1 MAFGPL
7 RPLATRCAGAAR
19 AARAGV
25 KAGHIVTAPP
35 GSWSHSSE
43 RAPGAA
49 ALVALLGSASVW
61 LGSCAARPAEAEA
74 AADGAPALARA
85 SDVPP
90 PKPSGPL
97 PSGGTLPTFTREEVR
112 AHASKSTGIW
122 VTYGTAVY
130 DVTKFVDNHPGGK
143 RILLAAG
150 KAIDPFWDMY
160 RQHLTRP
167 VRGVLEEY
175 RIGDLDPKDVE
186 AEAKRAEAG
195 VADPDA
201 PKDPYADEPDRF
213 PGLLVRSAR
222 PMNAETPTELLPD
235 ALRTPSDAFFVR
247 NHFPVPVLPSDEH
260 AIVISGAGLLRPVR
274 ITVAELKRHFPKRE
288 IPAVMQCTGNRRVE
302 LNPVKPVKG
311 LGWEGGAIGNAVW
324 GGAALSDVLEAAG
337 VALDREGDVVL
348 SWTLGPEPT
357 GRAETPAADGV
368 ASAGATSA
376 APVHLAATPME
387 GKGPGEE
394 TSEEAVAAIPLSDS
408 STSCS
413 SSCSRFSYALT
424 EPAAQDNPRSSPAAV
439 RAEPG
444 SLEATRAM
452 PPPSL
457 AKVLPAHVIFTGAD
471 GDGGEKY
478 GASIPIHRALDPRA
492 DVLLAY
498 EMNGEPLPRD
508 HGAPLR
514 VIVPGVTGC
523 RSVKWLEKIELSPA
537 EAQTFWQQR
546 DYRSFS
552 PSTDWDNVDWDTA
565 HSVQATPVT
574 SLICVPKQ
582 GDAVDLVEAWW
593 DEQPQEGKENA
604 KEDRTPATPT
614 LYLET
619 RGYAFS
625 GNGQRIVRVDVS
637 ADGGKSWTTAS
648 LQQETA
654 KPGRDWSWTL
664 WSAPVPVPSES
675 TEPGSTLNL
684 IVKAVDESYNTQPE
698 RPDGI
703 WNIRGILCNSW
714 HRIQVVVAD
723 EEEDDDD
730 EDDERGAE
738 ARG

>member
-1 MAFGPL
+1 MAPVAGVL
-7 RPLATRCAGAAR
+7 RALAAR
-19 AARAGV
+19 RAGV
-25 KAGHIVTAPP
+25 AQAARVGLGGGYLAASRP
-35 GSWSHSSE
+35 GAWSRSE
-43 RAPGAA
+43 RASDPGGAA
-49 ALVALLGSASVW
+49 ALAALLGSACVW
-61 LGSCAARPAEAEA
+61 WGCGGSWPASAEA
-74 AADGAPALARA
+74 AASPDGAPALSRK

-97 PSGGTLPTFTREEVR
+97 PSGGSLPTFTREEVR
-112 AHASKSTGIW
+112 AHASKATGIW

-130 DVTKFVDNHPGGK
+130 DVTEFVDNHPGGK

-150 KAIDPFWDMY
+150 KAIDPFWEMY
-160 RQHLTRP
+160 NQHLTRQ
-167 VRGVLEEY
+167 VREILEEF

-186 AEAKRAEAG
+186 AEAKRAAAG
-195 VADPDA
+195 AADPDA
-201 PKDPYADEPDRF
+201 PADPYAHEPDRF

-222 PMNAETPTELLPD
+222 PMNAETPSELLPD

-247 NHFPVPVLPSDEH
+247 NHFPVPVLPSDDH

-288 IPAVMQCTGNRRVE
+288 VPAVMQCTGNRRVE

-324 GGAALSDVLEAAG
+324 GGALLADVLEAAG
-337 VALDREGDVVL
+337 VALDRDGDVVL
-348 SWTLGPEPT
+348 TWDVREAAGAGGEA
-357 GRAETPAADGV
+357 RAE
-368 ASAGATSA
+368 AGA
-376 APVHLAATPME
+376 
-387 GKGPGEE
+387 GEE
-394 TSEEAVAAIPLSDS
+394 TRAALAPAPAHLSASPLEGKAGGQGEAVGGEPSSPATPLSPS
-408 STSCS
+408 S
-413 SSCSRFSYALT
+413 SSCSRFSYELT
-424 EPAAQDNPRSSPAAV
+424 EPAAQDNPRDSPAAI
-439 RAEPG
+439 RAEAS
-444 SLEATRAM
+444 SLEASSAV

-457 AKVLPAHVIFTGAD
+457 ASSLPAHVIFTGAD

-478 GASIPIHRALDPRA
+478 GASIPISRALDPRA

-498 EMNGEPLPRD
+498 EMNGQPLPRD

-514 VIVPGVTGC
+514 VVVPGVTGC

-552 PSTDWDNVDWDTA
+552 PSTDWNNVDWATA

-582 GDAVDLVEAWW
+582 DETVDLVEAWW
-593 DEQPQEGKENA
+593 DEEPKREEEKEGEA
-604 KEDRTPATPT
+604 EPAEPAPPT
-614 LYLET
+614 QYVEA

-637 ADGGKSWTTAS
+637 ADDGKSWTTAS

-664 WSAPVPVPSES
+664 WSAPVPVPPES
-675 TEPGSTLNL
+675 TTPGSVLRL
-684 IVKAVDESYNTQPE
+684 VVKAVDENYNTQPE
-698 RPDGI
+698 TPNGI

-714 HRIQVVVAD
+714 HRVQVVVGG
-723 EEEDDDD
+723 EEDD
-730 EDDERGAE
+730 E
-738 ARG
+738 